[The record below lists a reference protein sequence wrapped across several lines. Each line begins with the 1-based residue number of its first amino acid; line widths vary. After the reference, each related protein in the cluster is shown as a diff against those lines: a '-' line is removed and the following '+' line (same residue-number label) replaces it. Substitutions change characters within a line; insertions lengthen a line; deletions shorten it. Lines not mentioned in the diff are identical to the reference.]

1 MSEVGDWDLVARAR
15 SGDTAAFAELV
26 RRYQTPVIHFCLRMT
41 GSIQDAEELAQDT
54 FVRVHRYLA
63 RLTPRA
69 RFSTLL
75 FGVARNLTLNFL
87 RDAKRRGRGR
97 TLPLDA
103 ADGRFN
109 RPSADG
115 CFANGTGRPDQAARL
130 REIEGAIEEGM
141 ARLAPHHR
149 EVLILREVRGLDYAA
164 IAQVCH
170 CRIGTVRSRL
180 ARAREQLRRHMAA
193 FGGEAR

>member
-103 ADGRFN
+103 AAGRFIRVSADGRFAHVFPGSASPSFGFSRSP
-109 RPSADG
+109 RPSNGRKSKDG
-115 CFANGTGRPDQAARL
+115 S
-130 REIEGAIEEGM
+130 
-141 ARLAPHHR
+141 
-149 EVLILREVRGLDYAA
+149 VLL
-164 IAQVCH
+164 
-170 CRIGTVRSRL
+170 SRL
-180 ARAREQLRRHMAA
+180 
-193 FGGEAR
+193 